1 MNKKGLSQVGVFTP
15 DNLISGNRHPVDIC
29 HVVIKKGQ
37 KLDRGTVLEEDA
49 EEKGKYV
56 IRGTQFAVANT
67 PKSVSEPTETP
78 SGETETA
85 QPDVE
90 AEYIL
95 AEAVDASEED
105 TVAPAYCAGEFAE
118 NSLIVKEGYTITDKD
133 RKALRNAS
141 IFLKTIMM

>member
-29 HVVIKKGQ
+29 HVVIKMGQ

-49 EEKGKYV
+49 SEKGKYV
-56 IRGTQFAVANT
+56 IRGTQADQT
-67 PKSVSEPTETP
+67 
-78 SGETETA
+78 
-85 QPDVE
+85 DVE

-118 NSLIVKEGYTITDKD
+118 NALIVKEGYTITDKD
-133 RKALRNAS
+133 RKSLRNAS

>member
-1 MNKKGLSQVGVFTP
+1 MNKKGLSQVGVFAH

-49 EEKGKYV
+49 AEKGKYV
-56 IRGTQFAVANT
+56 IRGTQAD
-67 PKSVSEPTETP
+67 
-78 SGETETA
+78 
-85 QPDVE
+85 QPDVK

-95 AEAVDASEED
+95 AEAVDVSEED
-105 TVAPAYCAGEFAE
+105 MVAPAYCAGEFAE
-118 NSLIVKEGYTITDKD
+118 NSLIVKEGYTITDED